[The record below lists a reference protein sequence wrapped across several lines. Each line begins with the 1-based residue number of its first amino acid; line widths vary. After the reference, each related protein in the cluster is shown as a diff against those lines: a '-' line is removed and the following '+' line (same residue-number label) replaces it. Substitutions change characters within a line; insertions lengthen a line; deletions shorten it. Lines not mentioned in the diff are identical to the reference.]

1 MRLSEL
7 LYQINAW
14 ALYSDLL
21 FLLHLERKIDFLQ
34 LLTEESPNNIPEL
47 CSYFKNNV
55 LDVQKVVDGRKSR

>member
-14 ALYSDLL
+14 VPYSDLL

-47 CSYFKNNV
+47 CSYFENNV
-55 LDVQKVVDGRKSR
+55 LDVHKAVDVRKIR

>member
-7 LYQINAW
+7 LYQINVW

-21 FLLHLERKIDFLQ
+21 FLLHLKIDFLQ

-47 CSYFKNNV
+47 CSYFENNV
-55 LDVQKVVDGRKSR
+55 LDVQKAVDGRKSR

>member
-7 LYQINAW
+7 LYQINVW
-14 ALYSDLL
+14 VLYSDLL

-47 CSYFKNNV
+47 CSYFENNV
-55 LDVQKVVDGRKSR
+55 LG

>member
-14 ALYSDLL
+14 VLYSDLL
-21 FLLHLERKIDFLQ
+21 FLLHLKIDFLQ

-47 CSYFKNNV
+47 CSYFENNV
-55 LDVQKVVDGRKSR
+55 LDVQKAVDGRKSR